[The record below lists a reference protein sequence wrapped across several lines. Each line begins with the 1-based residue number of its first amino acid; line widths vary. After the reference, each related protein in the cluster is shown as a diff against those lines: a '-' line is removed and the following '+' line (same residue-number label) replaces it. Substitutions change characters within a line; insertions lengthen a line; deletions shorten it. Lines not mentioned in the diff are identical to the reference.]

1 MVRINRFV
9 GISKLE
15 AMVALLL
22 ISILGAIL
30 LDRLLFYQEIAE
42 KTAMETTII
51 NMRSALRL
59 TVAELRMQNRM
70 QELEKLV
77 GANPIAWLDTPP
89 ANYAGELD
97 SPSPAAVPPGNWYFD
112 RTRRQLVYRPNLTRL
127 LKAGSEEE
135 KLIRFQVTAVVRAAE
150 SGTTPI
156 AEGVAL
162 SLVRPYDW
170 SVK

>member
-1 MVRINRFV
+1 MFRINRLV

-22 ISILGAIL
+22 IAILGAIL
-30 LDRLLFYQEIAE
+30 LDRLLFYQEVAE
-42 KTAMETTII
+42 RTAMETTII
-51 NMRSALRL
+51 NLRSALRL

-70 QELEKLV
+70 QDLEHLV
-77 GANPIAWLDTPP
+77 GANPIAWLDRPP

-97 SPSPAAVPPGNWYFD
+97 NPSPTAIPPGSWCFD
-112 RTRRQLVYRPNLTRL
+112 RTRRQLVYRPKLTRL
-127 LKAGSEEE
+127 IKADSEEE
-135 KLIRFQVTAVVRAAE
+135 KLIRFQVTAVMRAEE
-150 SGTTPI
+150 SAATPI

-170 SVK
+170 SVE